1 MDRWLT
7 NQAGRSRALG
17 CDETSSPSAGGHHRR
32 SQLHSMNTEVIL
44 RRFEQPDETR
54 EVMLGRF
61 DIVRI
66 GGLTIARDV
75 SARLAVAETIGM
87 TKRVE

>member
-1 MDRWLT
+1 
-7 NQAGRSRALG
+7 
-17 CDETSSPSAGGHHRR
+17 
-32 SQLHSMNTEVIL
+32 MNTEVIL